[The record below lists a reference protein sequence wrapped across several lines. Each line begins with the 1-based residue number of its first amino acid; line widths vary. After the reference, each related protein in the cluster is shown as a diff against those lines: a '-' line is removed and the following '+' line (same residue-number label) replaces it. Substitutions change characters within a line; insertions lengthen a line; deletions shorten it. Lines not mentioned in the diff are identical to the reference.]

1 MEPDHSLQDDLAA
14 QEAAARTWQPEIEGP
29 RVGDKTPIDA
39 ITAEYA
45 KADPVYIAKTMAL
58 PQSYTHYRPVKGDG
72 NCGWRAIGFCY
83 FELLIKQGSQEV
95 VQGEQLRLS
104 QLNDY
109 LVNKGGYDPD
119 MFMDFIESTF
129 ELFKD
134 ISDNIHSPETALSIL
149 TSTFNGDASMG
160 ILYHLRLLAAS
171 WLKGNRDQYEAWC
184 EAGIEGYCA
193 SMIEPP
199 DREIEELGIVLLVEV
214 LLKPVGFILEIAYL
228 DRSAGTEVNTHRF
241 PETNDSLGPF
251 VHLLYRP
258 GHYDILYKPTA
269 VEYQV
274 NRVSFEPATFAS
286 VATFTPSYAFNPL
299 AMLPGGG
306 AMDTMAS
313 LGQLGQPMPFAP
325 TEQASW
331 YPSSHPDTL
340 PSPVKT
346 PSDPCAYTEPLTIP
360 EHSQSTSPSSAIPT
374 TPSHS
379 IRFSR
384 YQFEEPMD
392 SKLWPEQTVQTS
404 TFKNSH
410 FNKAH
415 YNNPDFTPEEYR
427 PDADDEI
434 ERVERPR
441 KRSQGK
447 ASPSSAADSDTKRDF
462 GP

>member
-1 MEPDHSLQDDLAA
+1 
-14 QEAAARTWQPEIEGP
+14 
-29 RVGDKTPIDA
+29 
-39 ITAEYA
+39 
-45 KADPVYIAKTMAL
+45 
-58 PQSYTHYRPVKGDG
+58 
-72 NCGWRAIGFCY
+72 
-83 FELLIKQGSQEV
+83 
-95 VQGEQLRLS
+95 
-104 QLNDY
+104 
-109 LVNKGGYDPD
+109 
-119 MFMDFIESTF
+119 MDFVDSTF

-160 ILYHLRLLAAS
+160 ILYHLRLLSAS

-184 EAGIEGYCA
+184 ETGIEGYCA

-241 PETNDSLGPF
+241 PETNNSIGPF
-251 VHLLYRP
+251 MHLLYRP
-258 GHYDILYKPTA
+258 GHYDILYKPGP

-274 NRVSFEPATFAS
+274 NRVSFEPAAFAS
-286 VATFTPSYAFNPL
+286 VPGYTPAYPFTNPL

-306 AMDTMAS
+306 AMDTMTS
-313 LGQLGQPMPFAP
+313 LGQLEQPVPFSP
-325 TEQASW
+325 TQQSPW
-331 YPSSHPDTL
+331 YPPSHSDTL
-340 PSPVKT
+340 PTSAVKT
-346 PSDPCAYTEPLTIP
+346 SQDPIAYPETLQIPS
-360 EHSQSTSPSSAIPT
+360 HSQPTSPNPGIPT
-374 TPSHS
+374 TPSNS

-427 PDADDEI
+427 PDAEDEL
-434 ERVERPR
+434 ERLERPR

-447 ASPSSAADSDTKRDF
+447 ASPGSSGDSEARRDF
-462 GP
+462 H